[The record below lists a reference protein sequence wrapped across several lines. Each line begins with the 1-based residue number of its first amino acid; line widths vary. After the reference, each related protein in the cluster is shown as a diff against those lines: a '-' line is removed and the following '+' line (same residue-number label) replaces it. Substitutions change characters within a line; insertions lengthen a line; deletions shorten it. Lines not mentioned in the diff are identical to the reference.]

1 MKCSRICI
9 LTETYYPVV
18 GGGETQARAMAES
31 LVDNGFAVIV
41 ITRRSHASYQKIERL
56 GAITVYRIP
65 PVGQASYKKWGL
77 LLTSI
82 WALIKTRRLYD
93 LIFVSGFRIAGVSAV
108 FISKFLGKSCIL
120 KADSRGEMSGE
131 FFKDG
136 LARLG
141 LKPSSF
147 PFRSFLWIRNRILK
161 KANSF
166 VAITAEIA
174 AELAACGLNPDLIRS
189 IPNSVDTSKFTPSG
203 HDQKNKLRQEV
214 GIPRQKTII
223 TYTGRLVSY
232 KGLPLLLRVW
242 KQIQL
247 NHENVNLYLVG
258 SGGLDI
264 HNCEA
269 ELKSYVQE
277 NKLDNSVYFTGDIQN
292 VHEYLQASDIFV
304 FPTVNDAFPISLIEA
319 MACRLPVITTAVG
332 GISDIVVH
340 QQNGLLV
347 DAENYQQ
354 LYNALNRLIFDDSLR
369 AYLGKVALKT
379 VHDRYSTETVIRQY
393 IDLIKSI
400 LQITSSA
407 PIFNI

>member
-1 MKCSRICI
+1 MKSSRICI
-9 LTETYYPVV
+9 LTETYYPVI

-31 LVDNGFAVIV
+31 LVDNGYATIV
-41 ITRRSHASYQKIERL
+41 ITRRSHASSKKIERL

-65 PVGQASYKKWGL
+65 PVGQAYYKKWGL

-108 FISKFLGKSCIL
+108 IINKCLGKPCIL

-131 FFKDG
+131 FFQDG
-136 LARLG
+136 LAKLG

-147 PFRSFLWIRNRILK
+147 LFRSFLWMRNRILK

-174 AELAACGLNPDLIRS
+174 AELAACGVKPDMIRS
-189 IPNSVDTSKFTPSG
+189 IPNSVDTSQFTPTG
-203 HDQKNKLRQEV
+203 YDQKNKLRQEL
-214 GIPRQKTII
+214 GIPGQKTII

-232 KGLPLLLRVW
+232 KGLPLLLQVW

-247 NHENVNLYLVG
+247 NHENVSLYLVG

-277 NKLDNSVYFTGDIQN
+277 NQLNHSVYFTGDVQN
-292 VHEYLQASDIFV
+292 VHEYLQTSDIFV
-304 FPTVNDAFPISLIEA
+304 FPTENDAFPLSLIEA
-319 MACRLPVITTAVG
+319 MACGLPVISTHIG
-332 GISDIVVH
+332 GIKDILKH
-340 QQNGLLV
+340 RQNGLVVKPGDFQELYGALDLMIAD
-347 DAENYQQ
+347 DA
-354 LYNALNRLIFDDSLR
+354 LLTS
-369 AYLGKVALKT
+369 LGKAARQTIQDK
-379 VHDRYSTETVIRQY
+379 YSTDIVTKKY
-393 IDLIKSI
+393 IEMFRCVSN
-400 LQITSSA
+400 T
-407 PIFNI
+407 